1 MPTQSSNNS
10 AYGILSDQLPSD
22 DDSSTTDYSV
32 GDISLFSEC
41 ESIASDST
49 DEHNDLE
56 EIKELPQTELDVDII
71 EEQYLMSVDEQ
82 ETNEVN
88 EEVDSSRSLVTTESR
103 QDTSQLDLQQSNS
116 VTSADSFGYVEVI
129 DNIDFNV
136 RRSFQ
141 RIDRSTLSYH
151 FCHAYAVRNRINT
164 SILPD
169 GPPSGVL
176 TCDAILPSK
185 DDLNRVIDDI
195 TVLVSRYNAF

>member
-10 AYGILSDQLPSD
+10 AYGLLSDQLPSD
-22 DDSSTTDYSV
+22 DDSSNTTDYSV

-49 DEHNDLE
+49 DEHNNLE
-56 EIKELPQTELDVDII
+56 EITELPQTELNVDII
-71 EEQYLMSVDEQ
+71 EEQDLMSVDEQ
-82 ETNEVN
+82 ETNEMN
-88 EEVDSSRSLVTTESR
+88 GEADSSRSLVTTESR
-103 QDTSQLDLQQSNS
+103 QDTSQLDLQQSN
-116 VTSADSFGYVEVI
+116 SADSFGYVEVI

-141 RIDRSTLSYH
+141 RIDRSTRSYH

-164 SILPD
+164 SILSD

-185 DDLNRVIDDI
+185 DDLKRVMDDI

>member
-56 EIKELPQTELDVDII
+56 EITELPQTELDVDII

-103 QDTSQLDLQQSNS
+103 QDTSQLAIDLQQSNS

-141 RIDRSTLSYH
+141 RIDRSTCTLLPLLS
-151 FCHAYAVRNRINT
+151 CICCTKSN
-164 SILPD
+164 
-169 GPPSGVL
+169 
-176 TCDAILPSK
+176 
-185 DDLNRVIDDI
+185 
-195 TVLVSRYNAF
+195 